1 MTYGKTKI
9 MSCPGATSKETL
21 RYLDVFLTNSP
32 ADSVIL
38 HVGVNDLLEHNSKS
52 KIENGGENPE
62 SMVEKCHIYGIKN
75 IFIKVCSTQQ
85 EQVHQ
90 FLRGLMLICIY

>member
-38 HVGVNDLLEHNSKS
+38 HVRVNDLLEHNSKS

-62 SMVEKCHIYGIKN
+62 GIVEKCHIYGIKN